1 MAASPPPPP
10 PLNSFILIFSPALPY
25 HNLDYE
31 NNPCLKGK
39 GDLEKTC
46 LFLRHALVER
56 SSTNVKKNNKS
67 PPLFLGKTMEKGE
80 GCRSNSKS
88 WMVEREGFISENRF
102 FKKYPTFETAKDNI
116 NLEIIHSILGNHI
129 ENFNVTASEFEI
141 LRNIT
146 PKRFELPITDKGAFT
161 ETVGKYSRNSKSGR
175 PGVYIFTNKKKRIL
189 LRWIFSVS

>member
-1 MAASPPPPP
+1 MAASPLP

-80 GCRSNSKS
+80 GCRSESPPPTFSNLHACVSCEKWGGVS
-88 WMVEREGFISENRF
+88 RMVE
-102 FKKYPTFETAKDNI
+102 
-116 NLEIIHSILGNHI
+116 
-129 ENFNVTASEFEI
+129 
-141 LRNIT
+141 
-146 PKRFELPITDKGAFT
+146 
-161 ETVGKYSRNSKSGR
+161 GR
-175 PGVYIFTNKKKRIL
+175 AYEDLFCLK
-189 LRWIFSVS
+189 

>member
-1 MAASPPPPP
+1 MPPSFINFHYIILLYNESKFSTAPRGRGGEWPLKIIKWPLPPLP

-67 PPLFLGKTMEKGE
+67 PPFP
-80 GCRSNSKS
+80 R
-88 WMVEREGFISENRF
+88 
-102 FKKYPTFETAKDNI
+102 
-116 NLEIIHSILGNHI
+116 
-129 ENFNVTASEFEI
+129 
-141 LRNIT
+141 
-146 PKRFELPITDKGAFT
+146 
-161 ETVGKYSRNSKSGR
+161 
-175 PGVYIFTNKKKRIL
+175 
-189 LRWIFSVS
+189 